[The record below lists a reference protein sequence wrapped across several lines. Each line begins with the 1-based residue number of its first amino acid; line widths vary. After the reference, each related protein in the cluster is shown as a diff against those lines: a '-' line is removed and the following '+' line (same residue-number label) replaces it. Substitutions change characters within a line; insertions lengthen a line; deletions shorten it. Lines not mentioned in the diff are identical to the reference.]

1 MTKLQKKNLK
11 KQAKLIMYYQTRN
24 DDKAMINLVMQP
36 LKEQV
41 EEVVL
46 QILILLTHF
55 LTFLDQ
61 IFLMIFS
68 MALVEVEGVADEDN
82 PKIEVR
88 T

>member
-1 MTKLQKKNLK
+1 
-11 KQAKLIMYYQTRN
+11 MYYPTKN
-24 DDKAMINLVMQP
+24 EDKTMINLVMQP
-36 LKEQV
+36 LMEQV

-46 QILILLTHF
+46 QILILPMHF
-55 LTFLDQ
+55 LIYLVR